1 MIIIW
6 LMKYMYLLVKCSSN
20 WMTTI
25 FALATLCF
33 DIFVKTKLGS
43 MRDDK
48 PHQTKSDKVMIT
60 LIFIACFVYESCQ
73 NYQKLK
79 TD

>member
-1 MIIIW
+1 
-6 LMKYMYLLVKCSSN
+6 MKYMYLLVKCSSN

-48 PHQTKSDKVMIT
+48 TTPDQVRQSNDNINLHGLLCVW
-60 LIFIACFVYESCQ
+60 
-73 NYQKLK
+73 KLPKLSEIIK